1 MEKICPIL
9 SLRHDATEAKCL
21 REECAWWHDDD
32 ICAVSL
38 IALAVDTIVASQ

>member
-9 SLRHDATEAKCL
+9 SLGHDAISTKCL
-21 REECAWWHDDD
+21 REECAWWHNDG

-38 IALAVDTIVASQ
+38 IALAVDTIVASK